1 LEGQALK
8 RHGFLALAGLLV
20 IIWAGSPLA
29 YGAAPKKAEPEKEVP
44 LHITAARL
52 EAEQI
57 KGIVTFTGSVKAV
70 YGDATLYS
78 DQLQV
83 FFETKP
89 APPKGTPKP
98 PKGTPTPSQE
108 KAGESPLGDMG
119 AEKIDHIVA
128 KGNVRM
134 VQEDRVAT
142 GDQAIYWKARDE
154 VVLTGNPQLWRAEN
168 TLKGERIIFYLE
180 TKKVLVESSPQRRV
194 EALLY
199 SQGTSEGKAKQPLS
213 PKSPKSRQP

>member
-1 LEGQALK
+1 MR
-8 RHGFLALAGLLV
+8 RHRFLALAGLLV
-20 IIWAGSPLA
+20 MFWAVSLPA
-29 YGAAPKKAEPEKEVP
+29 DGAAPKKQGPEKEVP

-52 EAEQI
+52 EADQT
-57 KGIVTFTGSVKAV
+57 KGIVIFSGQVKAI

-83 FFETKP
+83 YFKTKP
-89 APPKGTPKP
+89 ESPKGAAKP
-98 PKGTPTPSQE
+98 PQE
-108 KAGESPLGDMG
+108 KTDQSPLGDVG
-119 AEKIDHIVA
+119 AEKIDRIVA

-142 GDQAIYWKARDE
+142 GDEAIYYKDRDE

-168 TLKGERIIFYLE
+168 TLKGERIIFNLE

-199 SQGTSEGKAKQPLS
+199 SQGASEGKAKQPPS
-213 PKSPKSRQP
+213 PKARKSRQP

>member
-1 LEGQALK
+1 MK

-20 IIWAGSPLA
+20 IFWAGSPLA
-29 YGAAPKKAEPEKEVP
+29 YGAAPKKQGPEKEVP
-44 LHITAARL
+44 LQITAARL
-52 EAEQI
+52 EADQT
-57 KGIVTFTGSVKAV
+57 KGIVIFSGSVKAV

-83 FFETKP
+83 YFKTKP
-89 APPKGTPKP
+89 ESPKGAAKP
-98 PKGTPTPSQE
+98 PQE
-108 KAGESPLGDMG
+108 KAGQSPLGDVG
-119 AEKIDHIVA
+119 AEKIDRIVA

-142 GDQAIYWKARDE
+142 GDEAIYYQDRDE

-168 TLKGERIIFYLE
+168 TLKGERIIFNLE

-199 SQGTSEGKAKQPLS
+199 SQGASEGKASQPLS
-213 PKSPKSRQP
+213 PKARKSRQP

>member
-1 LEGQALK
+1 MK

-20 IIWAGSPLA
+20 IFWAGSPLA
-29 YGAAPKKAEPEKEVP
+29 YGAAPKKPGPEKEVP

-52 EAEQI
+52 EAEQA
-57 KGIVTFTGSVKAV
+57 KGIVTFSGSVKAV

-83 FFETKP
+83 FFKAKP
-89 APPKGTPKP
+89 EPPKGAAKP
-98 PKGTPTPSQE
+98 PQE
-108 KAGESPLGDMG
+108 KAGQSPLGDMG
-119 AEKIDHIVA
+119 AEKIDRIVA

-142 GDQAIYWKARDE
+142 GDQAIYYKDRDE

-168 TLKGERIIFYLE
+168 TLKGERIIFNLE

-199 SQGTSEGKAKQPLS
+199 SQGASEGKAKQPLS
-213 PKSPKSRQP
+213 PKARKSRQP

>member
-1 LEGQALK
+1 MK

-20 IIWAGSPLA
+20 IFWAGSHLA
-29 YGAAPKKAEPEKEVP
+29 YGAAPKKPGPEKEVP

-78 DQLQV
+78 DQLRV
-83 FFETKP
+83 YFKP
-89 APPKGTPKP
+89 KPELPKGAAKP
-98 PKGTPTPSQE
+98 PQE
-108 KAGESPLGDMG
+108 KTDPSPLGDVG

-142 GDQAIYWKARDE
+142 GDQAIYYKDRDE

-168 TLKGERIIFYLE
+168 TLKGERIIFNLE

-199 SQGTSEGKAKQPLS
+199 SQGTSEGKTKQPLS
-213 PKSPKSRQP
+213 PKPRKSRQP

>member
-1 LEGQALK
+1 MK
-8 RHGFLALAGLLV
+8 RRRLLALAGLLV
-20 IIWAGSPLA
+20 MFWAVAAPA
-29 YGAAPKKAEPEKEVP
+29 EAAAPKKQGPEKEVP

-52 EAEQI
+52 EAEQV
-57 KGIVTFTGSVKAV
+57 KGIVTFSGSVKAV

-83 FFETKP
+83 LFKTKP
-89 APPKGTPKP
+89 EPSKGAAKP
-98 PKGTPTPSQE
+98 PQE
-108 KAGESPLGDMG
+108 KTEQSPLGEMG
-119 AEKIDHIVA
+119 AEKIDRIVA

-142 GDQAIYWKARDE
+142 GSEAIYYKDRDE

-168 TLKGERIIFYLE
+168 TLKGERIIFNLE
-180 TKKVLVESSPQRRV
+180 TNKVLVESSPQRRV

-199 SQGTSEGKAKQPLS
+199 SQGTAEGKAKQPLT
-213 PKSPKSRQP
+213 PKARKSRQP

>member
-1 LEGQALK
+1 ME

-20 IIWAGSPLA
+20 IFWAGSPLA
-29 YGAAPKKAEPEKEVP
+29 YGAAPKKQGPEKEVP
-44 LHITAARL
+44 LLITAARL
-52 EAEQI
+52 EADQT
-57 KGIVTFTGSVKAV
+57 KGIVIFSGSVKAV

-83 FFETKP
+83 YFKPKP
-89 APPKGTPKP
+89 APPKGTPTP
-98 PKGTPTPSQE
+98 PQE
-108 KAGESPLGDMG
+108 KAGQSPLGDMG
-119 AEKIDHIVA
+119 AEKIDRIVA

-142 GDQAIYWKARDE
+142 GDEAIYYQDRDE

-168 TLKGERIIFYLE
+168 TLKGERIIFNLA

-199 SQGTSEGKAKQPLS
+199 SQGASEGKTPQPLS
-213 PKSPKSRQP
+213 PKARKSRQP